1 MKTKLG
7 LELEQV
13 NLRLKSAKTRVTIRE
28 SNGCLQLRATLPIKP
43 GDANIK
49 KQAKKQ
55 YNISLQRFPII

>member
-28 SNGCLQLRATLPIKP
+28 SALLKP
-43 GDANIK
+43 SMNLDVETFHGT
-49 KQAKKQ
+49 
-55 YNISLQRFPII
+55 SLQGFGDHQK